1 MEVAMKKVLEE
12 LWWLFLI
19 TLLGTL
25 GSMIA
30 GLMVYGGEIFNP
42 RSVGFVYILY
52 GLSTSFIFAFYHVRG
67 LSNTITAAVSTG
79 AVMFVVA
86 TLWMPLINSIIWSFG
101 VNLCIVLLAFLF
113 ERKLANFKQW
123 KFTVI
128 AIIYGAMFVLMTL
141 LIDVLT
147 KVTEMPASLFQRNFL
162 DGLWMGLGLGLGV
175 EIAESLVHSVH
186 LHREAKRAAKLA

>member
-12 LWWLFLI
+12 LGWLCLI
-19 TLLGTL
+19 TILGTL

-30 GLMVYGGEIFNP
+30 GLMVYGGDVFNP

-52 GLSTSFIFAFYHVRG
+52 GISTSFIFAFYHVRG

-79 AVMFVVA
+79 AIIFVIA
-86 TLWMPLINSIIWSFG
+86 TIWMPLINAIIWSFG
-101 VNLCIVLLAFLF
+101 VNLCVVLIAFLF

-123 KFTVI
+123 KFTVV
-128 AIIYGAMFVLMTL
+128 ALIYGAMFVLMTL

-147 KVTEMPASLFQRNFL
+147 NVTEMPAAVFQRNFL

-186 LHREAKRAAKLA
+186 LHREAKRTAKLA